1 MPLFGA
7 HQSIAGG
14 LHNALL
20 LAQALGMD
28 TVQLF
33 VTNPRSWLDATP
45 PSSGGAEAAGGISTP
60 RRHPWRHM
68 GSRYPH

>member
-1 MPLFGA
+1 
-7 HQSIAGG
+7 

-20 LAQALGMD
+20 LAQTLGMD

-45 PSSGGAEAAGGISTP
+45 PSEAKADVQSGKLLTKAIRKS
-60 RRHPWRHM
+60 
-68 GSRYPH
+68 

>member
-28 TVQLF
+28 TMQLF

-45 PSSGGAEAAGGISTP
+45 PSEAKADVQSGKLLTKAIRKS
-60 RRHPWRHM
+60 
-68 GSRYPH
+68 